1 MVITSVM
8 VGSDALIKRFSYSEK
23 DASVVIELQ
32 FLVAAFLLP
41 LFGWLI
47 DKRGKIIHV
56 LIFGGVVNLGTHLL
70 TLFLPDCT
78 EDDSSCMMP
87 LVPFMLYGLN
97 WTIYV
102 VAMAGSLPYMVNE
115 KKSLGTAYGIL
126 ACL

>member
-47 DKRGKIIHV
+47 DKRGKIILV

-78 EDDSSCMMP
+78 EDDRHCMMP
-87 LVPFMLYGLN
+87 MVPFMIYGLN
-97 WTIYV
+97 FTIYI
-102 VAMAGSLPYMVNE
+102 VAMWGSIPYMVND